1 MRSRWH
7 LRTFVVGVASAAL
20 VSLLATAGSAFS
32 KQTGWRV
39 VDLGTLGG
47 EVAYASS
54 AVAINAHG
62 DVIGNSWNNP
72 SASSSL
78 SRAFLWRSGRLIP
91 LGTLGGASS
100 QANGIND
107 RGQIVGWA
115 ETRSGKIHPFLWEDG
130 HMRDLGVPPGSD
142 NGEAVAITNNGLVA
156 GEASKKLPG
165 VAWTPRPGHVVVWQ
179 NGRIRDLGVPWNPSR
194 DAATTIEALNQRG
207 EIVVTTADESVSA
220 NGRVSTERSF
230 LWDGHSLRLL
240 LPRNARSEAI
250 DINESGQVIGWTYRG
265 EFRAVSWEHGQPR
278 LLPLPPGRKGAFT
291 RAVNDKGEGV
301 GFGWADREVDNR
313 AILWR
318 RGTVVDLGTLG
329 GTQSE
334 AMAINSRSQ
343 IVGISETASST
354 NENPIWDA
362 FLWQGG
368 RMVDL
373 GAGYPV
379 AINDR
384 GQIIGSTTDSIPSH
398 ALVWLPT

>member
-7 LRTFVVGVASAAL
+7 PRTFVVGVASAAL

-47 EVAYASS
+47 KVAYGSS
-54 AVAINAHG
+54 AVAINARG
-62 DVIGNSWNNP
+62 DVIGNSWNNARRFEP
-72 SASSSL
+72 R
-78 SRAFLWRSGRLIP
+78 SRAFLWRGGRLIS

-115 ETRSGKIHPFLWEDG
+115 ETKSGATHAFLWENG

-142 NGEAVAITNNGLVA
+142 NSAAEAITNSGLVA

-165 VAWTPRPGHVVVWQ
+165 VGWTPRPGHVVVWQ
-179 NGRIRDLGVPWNPSR
+179 NGRIADLGVPWNPSP
-194 DAATTIEALNQRG
+194 DAATGVVALNERG
-207 EIVVTTADESVSA
+207 EIVVTTADEYVGA

-230 LWDGHSLRLL
+230 LWDGRSLRV
-240 LPRNARSEAI
+240 LPPRSVRSEAVE
-250 DINESGQVIGWTYRG
+250 INESGQVVGWTYRS
-265 EFRAVSWEHGQPR
+265 EFRAVIWQRGQVR
-278 LLPLPPGRKGAFT
+278 LLPLPPGRRGAFSS
-291 RAVNDKGEGV
+291 AINDKGEVV
-301 GFGWADREVDNR
+301 GYAWNDREVDNH
-313 AILWR
+313 AMLWR
-318 RGTVVDLGTLG
+318 AGTATDLGTLG
-329 GTQSE
+329 GEQSQ
-334 AMAINSRSQ
+334 ADAINNRSQ
-343 IVGISETASST
+343 IVGVSETASSDS
-354 NENPIWDA
+354 ENPIWDA
-362 FLWQGG
+362 FLWQGS

-384 GQIIGSTTDSIPSH
+384 GQIIGSTTDSISGH
-398 ALVWLPT
+398 ALVWLPA